1 MDILN
6 ISEEP
11 TIDESTEIYKHHEY
25 TPQTVTNPNN
35 PSEIIISIGTQ
46 NLFTHRSDLVFTG

>member
-25 TPQTVTNPNN
+25 TPVKL
-35 PSEIIISIGTQ
+35 E
-46 NLFTHRSDLVFTG
+46 FR